1 MSGTGTQQART
12 PRCGESRRGGEKPR
26 GRNRTLWLGSHNP
39 KARCPSSRT
48 RVVVSG
54 SWPGVNVRGRAGGG
68 DLEGS
73 SPRETGPCALRWSAF
88 ARITVCGWFRSTSGA
103 PNAK

>member
-26 GRNRTLWLGSHNP
+26 GRNRTLWPGSHNP

-48 RVVVSG
+48 RVAVSG

-73 SPRETGPCALRWSAF
+73 SPRETGSCALRWSAF